1 MGMSVSTSMGFEN
14 RELIKNSAKNL
25 VQGNEEAQQKASE
38 SIMQN
43 SITNARSLTTQ
54 EYILLA
60 STQITLNQSL
70 KETLKY
76 LQKHANSRKKEYTF
90 GDLWKV
96 LNTENEDSEKN
107 PYQGEVFEID
117 QNKKNIFAA

>member
-25 VQGNEEAQQKASE
+25 PQGNEAAQQKASE
-38 SIMQN
+38 SIIQN
-43 SITNARSLTTQ
+43 SISNARNLTSQ

-76 LQKHANSRKKEYTF
+76 LQKHANDRKKEYVF

-96 LNTENEDSEKN
+96 LNTDNEDSEKN